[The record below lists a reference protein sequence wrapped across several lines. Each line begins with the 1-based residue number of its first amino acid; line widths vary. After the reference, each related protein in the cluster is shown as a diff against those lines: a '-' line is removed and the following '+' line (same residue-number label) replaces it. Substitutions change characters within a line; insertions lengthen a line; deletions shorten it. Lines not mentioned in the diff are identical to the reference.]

1 MGPRGIAGG
10 NAGDQKGADERASNP
25 SRAITCRSH
34 GFPQSVPRP
43 ALRATPRTVRPR
55 PACPQPDPTPTT
67 NTTRKNNSFINCSF
81 CVACSASKGF
91 PRVPCRACAHPLT
104 LPGPPRPPPLT
115 PRSPLPRIAAL
126 LHPSL
131 TPWGHHEAYFSAQ
144 QPEPQAHSRFSC
156 SHGDQERPQGDQPPS
171 RQGPQAAGSL
181 SQSLPAFPTRF
192 PCRTSAFR
200 ATTAC

>member
-1 MGPRGIAGG
+1 MIKKVPTNGRRIHPGPSHADPMAFHNLSRVLRCEQRPEPCGLGPLVHSRTRPLQQTQQEKIILLLIA
-10 NAGDQKGADERASNP
+10 
-25 SRAITCRSH
+25 
-34 GFPQSVPRP
+34 
-43 ALRATPRTVRPR
+43 L
-55 PACPQPDPTPTT
+55 
-67 NTTRKNNSFINCSF
+67 

-91 PRVPCRACAHPLT
+91 PRVPCQASAHPLT